1 MVALAAL
8 DRREVAAMLAAYG
21 ARLLEVAAHAAI
33 PGSYWG
39 ESKRGSSAT
48 SSTCVRTRRA
58 HSFLHELC
66 HYVCMDEERRAALA
80 TDAGGD
86 DDEECGVCYLQVLL
100 AERLR
105 GFGAARCL
113 ADMDAWGYS
122 FREGSARAWFEGDGE
137 HAREWLL
144 AHDLIDALE
153 PPTLQAALIAH
164 SYETVTNARRSAAVL
179 RCSASPII
187 RATT

>member
-1 MVALAAL
+1 MAAARAPVAAAAVPLRGLPRVVVALAAL
-8 DRREVAAMLAAYG
+8 DRGEVDAWLAAYG
-21 ARLLEVAAHAAI
+21 VRLVEVARHDAI

-39 ESKRGSSAT
+39 DAEAGLVGNT
-48 SSTCVRTRRA
+48 LYVRADTPA

-66 HYVCMDEERRAALA
+66 HYICMSAERRAALA

-100 AERLR
+100 AERFR

-122 FREGSARAWFEGDGE
+122 FRQGSARAWFDGDGA

-144 AHDLIDALE
+144 ARDLIDSTST
-153 PPTLQAALIAH
+153 PT
-164 SYETVTNARRSAAVL
+164 RKL
-179 RCSASPII
+179 R
-187 RATT
+187 

>member
-1 MVALAAL
+1 MAASLAPVATARVPLRRLPGGVLALADL
-8 DRREVAAMLAAYG
+8 DRRDVDELLAAYG
-21 ARLLEVAAHAAI
+21 ARLIEVAAHESI

-39 ESKRGSSAT
+39 DSEAGLVGDALY
-48 SSTCVRTRRA
+48 VRADTPA

-66 HYVCMDEERRAALA
+66 HYICMSAERRAALA

-86 DDEECGVCYLQVLL
+86 DGEECAVCYLQVLL

-113 ADMDAWGYS
+113 SDMDAWGYS
-122 FREGSARAWFEGDGE
+122 FREGSARAWLGGDAG

-144 AHDLIDALE
+144 ARELIDCARN
-153 PPTLQAALIAH
+153 PT
-164 SYETVTNARRSAAVL
+164 YKL
-179 RCSASPII
+179 R
-187 RATT
+187 